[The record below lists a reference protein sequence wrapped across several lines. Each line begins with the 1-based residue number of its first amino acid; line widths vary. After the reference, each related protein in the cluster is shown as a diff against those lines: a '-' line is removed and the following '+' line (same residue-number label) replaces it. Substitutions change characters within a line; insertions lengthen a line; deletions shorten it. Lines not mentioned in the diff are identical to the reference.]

1 MQYYC
6 LLNTFVPELPMRDH
20 ISCITCDI
28 ITLNCQD
35 KFLVQKLST
44 VCLPHMP
51 ELSELLNLELK
62 APWEAQQASPNSP
75 AQPSPDSLLEGAE
88 GILKESKKLRTYQL

>member
-6 LLNTFVPELPMRDH
+6 LLNTFVPELP
-20 ISCITCDI
+20 ITCDI

-62 APWEAQQASPNSP
+62 APWEAQQASPNGP
-75 AQPSPDSLLEGAE
+75 AQP
-88 GILKESKKLRTYQL
+88 

>member
-20 ISCITCDI
+20 VSCITCDI

-51 ELSELLNLELK
+51 KLSELLNLELK
-62 APWEAQQASPNSP
+62 APCEAQQASPNSP